1 MLVFAG
7 TAGFAQSDTDTTARY
22 WKNKALPHF
31 TLLNLD
37 STLFTE
43 ANLTAGKY
51 TIIMLFNP
59 ECEHCQNQF
68 KALVNMP
75 EVAASAQ
82 IVLSATETMDKI
94 KKFYTKFEVAKYPFV
109 HIARDHNFTFGP
121 IYQPKTIPVLV
132 FYDQHNQFIAIKQG
146 EAEKQQIINWLKK
159 NQYPQ

>member
-1 MLVFAG
+1 MLTG
-7 TAGFAQSDTDTTARY
+7 YSCLSQTDTSARY
-22 WKNKALPHF
+22 WKNKSLPHF

-43 ANLTAGKY
+43 ADLQKNKY

-68 KALVNMP
+68 KQLVSMP

-82 IVLSATETMDKI
+82 VILSATETMDKI
-94 KKFYTKFEVAKYPFV
+94 KRFNTRFGVANYPFV
-109 HIARDHNFTFGP
+109 HIARDHKFTFSP
-121 IYQPKTIPVLV
+121 IFQPKTIPVLV
-132 FYDQHNQFIAIKQG
+132 FYDRHNQFIAIKQG
-146 EAEKQQIINWLKK
+146 EADKKEIANWLMK